1 MEDRVTCVLLAD
13 RNHALTEGV
22 RGMLES
28 KFETVVMVADETSLL
43 QAALRLQPD
52 LTVVDLSLS
61 RQSNLEWLR
70 ALRRQCPALKVVVVS
85 VHDESSVRRSAMAAG
100 ADRFVLKREIATA
113 LLPTI
118 EHVLAQQ
125 G

>member
-1 MEDRVTCVLLAD
+1 MTCVLLAD
-13 RNHALTEGV
+13 RHHALTEGV

-28 KFETVVMVADETSLL
+28 KFETIVMVADETTLL
-43 QAALRLQPD
+43 EAALRLQPD
-52 LTVVDLSLS
+52 LAIVDLSLS

-70 ALRRQCPALKVVVVS
+70 ALRRQCPALKLVVVS
-85 VHDESSVRRSAMAAG
+85 VHDEKIVRRSAMEAG

-118 EHVLAQQ
+118 EHVLAQP